1 MREEDEDY
9 EQVTVA
15 VPLVCIPSLCC
26 RPASRTDRLYR
37 FPGESYGGSCTCR
50 FSGCFV
56 CHGSYPV
63 ESSPQFL
70 PAIIQAATRFPSGAS
85 TTVVDDGTLGLLCL
99 GLSAIGD
106 GKASIGMEAGVVAV
120 ARPHCRVVYSFGS
133 T

>member
-70 PAIIQAATRFPSGAS
+70 PAIIQAATRFPSGARQFLTNRIGRKKQARCRDERACPWGKS
-85 TTVVDDGTLGLLCL
+85 RGGLN
-99 GLSAIGD
+99 
-106 GKASIGMEAGVVAV
+106 
-120 ARPHCRVVYSFGS
+120 Y
-133 T
+133 